1 MKPLIDAE
9 EIWKPIPTYE
19 GLYEISNRGQVRSL
33 DRCEKMKGRYG
44 EYVQRLRNGALLS
57 QREGRYLTVTLYKN
71 GRGRQFSV
79 HRLVALIFIGHP
91 PDARSEVNH
100 IDEDKHNNCVNN
112 LEWINRK
119 GNSLH
124 SSYKQRGEASGT
136 AKLTDKEVL
145 EIRDFLNEG
154 YLSQKE
160 IAALYGVSNHA
171 IFRIK
176 AGHNWAWLTGFD
188 KEGRCT

>member
-9 EIWKPIPTYE
+9 ELWRDVPTYE
-19 GLYEISNRGQVRSL
+19 GLYQISNLGRVRSL
-33 DRCEKMKGRYG
+33 PREEM
-44 EYVQRLRNGALLS
+44 L
-57 QREGRYLTVTLYKN
+57 EGRHPSPVKRKRGGRILVLRDGLYKTVVLYKN

-79 HRLVALIFIGHP
+79 HRLVALTFIGHP
-91 PDARSEVNH
+91 PDSRSEVNH
-100 IDEDKHNNCVNN
+100 IDEDRHNNCVSN
-112 LEWINRK
+112 LEWTSRQ

-124 SSYKQRGEASGT
+124 SSYKQRGELAST
-136 AKLTDKEVL
+136 AKLTEKEVL

-154 YLSQKE
+154 YLSQTE